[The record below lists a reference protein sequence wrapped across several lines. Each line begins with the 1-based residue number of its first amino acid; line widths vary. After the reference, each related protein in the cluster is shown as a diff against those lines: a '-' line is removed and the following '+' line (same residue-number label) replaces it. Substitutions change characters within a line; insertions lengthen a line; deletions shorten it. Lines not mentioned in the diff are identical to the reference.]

1 MLTCYFRDEWG
12 SHNIESLC
20 VNGRIY
26 FKYISNK
33 EVVYKKL
40 NELIWLPVASNCGH
54 DDESTDNT

>member
-1 MLTCYFRDEWG
+1 M
-12 SHNIESLC
+12 ESLC

-33 EVVYKKL
+33 EVVYKEL
-40 NELIWLPVASNCGH
+40 DELIWLPVASNCDY